1 MHEDEGVYVDDHAE
15 DDGVYMDVDVD
26 LEDIDE
32 EDIDDGRRAYAAA
45 AAAARD
51 AAEARS
57 PSRQRCRRVLQIRL
71 KIGFKLSYNGI
82 VALIAMCN

>member
-1 MHEDEGVYVDDHAE
+1 MDTVVHEDEGVDVDDHAE
-15 DDGVYMDVDVD
+15 
-26 LEDIDE
+26 E
-32 EDIDDGRRAYAAA
+32 AAE

-51 AAEARS
+51 AAETRS

-71 KIGFKLSYNGI
+71 KT

>member
-1 MHEDEGVYVDDHAE
+1 MHEDEGVDVDDHAE
-15 DDGVYMDVDVD
+15 D
-26 LEDIDE
+26 
-32 EDIDDGRRAYAAA
+32 AAE

-51 AAEARS
+51 AAETRS

-71 KIGFKLSYNGI
+71 KT